1 MITLEET
8 IKHHEQVADS
18 YKDTVPDCDCA
29 KKHRQL
35 AEWLRELKYYR
46 EECETFKVKGII
58 NTLKHVKK
66 VTGKV
71 RIIEKPKKIFE

>member
-1 MITLEET
+1 MTLEEE
-8 IKHHEQVADS
+8 IKHHEQIADS

-46 EECETFKVKGII
+46 EECDTFKVSNII
-58 NTLKHVKK
+58 NPLKQIRRVEGTVK
-66 VTGKV
+66 
-71 RIIEKPKKIFE
+71 IIEKPKKIFE